1 MKSAMI
7 YLKTTETCQLDCSH
21 CFTSGSLGRKIY
33 FDVDKTI
40 NWFRRLKND
49 ITEIESIH
57 IEFHGGEPFLA
68 PLVDMWSL
76 WRGTYNLWANPSYGI
91 CTNLVFTLDDEKLEF
106 IDTALQGQ
114 IGTSWD
120 PSIRFANSQQYDL
133 WHKNIN
139 ILTSNPK
146 NYVSLFISLSKDV
159 IEKRPI
165 ELLQFAH
172 SLNIDALHLER
183 ITINGSARKNNS
195 IIPSNKDLD
204 NWFVQLYEDTVTY
217 KAHDWFDNV
226 FLNSILNKFT
236 LGTKDATFCRNCEQK
251 IFTINADGTIGG
263 CPNSAP
269 EDFYGHIDENIVDLI
284 NKPKR
289 QHVIACELSRDPRCY
304 ECPVFMYC
312 GGDCHQL
319 QWEGNQCG
327 SARSLMINLKNKD
340 TTNFLVA

>member
-40 NWFRRLKND
+40 DWFRRLKNGIPEIKD
-49 ITEIESIH
+49 IH
-57 IEFHGGEPFLA
+57 VEFHGGEPFLA
-68 PLVDMWSL
+68 PLDDMWSVWRSTCDL
-76 WRGTYNLWANPSYGI
+76 WTNSSYGV
-91 CTNLVFTLDDEKLEF
+91 CTNLVFTLDDAKLEF
-106 IDTALQGQ
+106 IETALKGQ

-120 PSIRFANSQQYDL
+120 PSIRFPNSQQFDL
-133 WHKNIN
+133 WFKNIN
-139 ILTSNPK
+139 ILTSNPN

-165 ELLQFAH
+165 EILQFAH
-172 SLNIDALHLER
+172 SLKIDALHLER
-183 ITINGSARKNNS
+183 ITINGSARQNNS
-195 IIPSNKDLD
+195 IIPSNKNLD
-204 NWFVQLYEDTVTY
+204 NWFVQLYEDTITY
-217 KAHDWFDNV
+217 KAQEWFDNV
-226 FLNSILNKFT
+226 FLNSILRKFT
-236 LGTKDATFCRNCEQK
+236 HGTREATFCRDCEQK

-269 EDFYGHIDENIVDLI
+269 EDFYGHIDENIVKLLQ
-284 NKPKR
+284 NPKR
-289 QHVIACELSRDPRCY
+289 QHIISCELSRDPRCY
-304 ECPVFMYC
+304 ECPVFIYC

-327 SARSLMINLKNKD
+327 SARSLMINLKE
-340 TTNFLVA
+340 TTNRLVA